1 LGKVQEI
8 MQAAQEP
15 VSLDTPVG
23 EALESRFGD
32 LLMDKAGISPPQ
44 LILELKLREL
54 TAEVLKRLAPREGEI
69 LNMRF
74 GLDNGNART
83 LEEVGLHFALTPE
96 RIRQIET
103 DALKKLREPG
113 RGHHLRAFLESGPM

>member
-1 LGKVQEI
+1 

-23 EALESRFGD
+23 EALGSRFGD

-103 DALKKLREPG
+103 DALKKLRKPSH
-113 RGHHLRAFLESGPM
+113 GHHLRAFLESGPM